1 MSSLYVLHGLRPW
14 LIQRISAVYI
24 ALFIIYIAVTVA
36 VSGDVGYQQW
46 RDWLFHPLNTIAV
59 GLFIIA
65 LLLHAWVGMR
75 DIILDYIHNTLVR
88 MLALILVIAVLTSCG
103 LWSAKIL
110 LLSVTP

>member
-24 ALFIIYIAVTVA
+24 AFFLIYIAVTVA
-36 VSGDVGYQQW
+36 ISGDAGYQQW
-46 RDWLFHPLNTIAV
+46 HDWLFHPLNTIAV
-59 GLFIIA
+59 GLFVIS

-88 MLALILVIAVLTSCG
+88 MMAFILVIAVLTSCG

-110 LLSVTP
+110 LLSVTA